1 MPSLNKKAHVV
12 PRTVFLLDQ
21 ANLNADDKEEDNS
34 QNDEYTIKEEMILV
48 KGELDLLTGAVEK
61 KFA

>member
-12 PRTVFLLDQ
+12 PKTLFLLDQ

-34 QNDEYTIKEEMILV
+34 QNYEYTIKEEMILV

>member
-1 MPSLNKKAHVV
+1 MPK
-12 PRTVFLLDQ
+12 TVFLLDQ

-61 KFA
+61 KIA